1 MLKHDFTLNLE
12 IKLSQTF
19 FIGQA
24 MLGWANRANHWVALS
39 RSNTR
44 LIELQVESRIQI
56 QTNSQG
62 STNWN
67 SADFQNWKNL
77 LINRRNQPKIVLT
90 TITRFGFHQKP
101 IGFQNIIRP
110 VLSKKRENQTG
121 LSKMSKPNQ
130 FCRFLNPC

>member
-1 MLKHDFTLNLE
+1 
-12 IKLSQTF
+12 
-19 FIGQA
+19 

-67 SADFQNWKNL
+67 SAVFQNWENL

-90 TITRFGFHQKP
+90 TITRFGFQQKP
-101 IGFQNIIRP
+101 IGFQNIIGP
-110 VLSKKRENQTG
+110 VLSKNVKTRPVCQKCQNQTG
-121 LSKMSKPNQ
+121 FVDS
-130 FCRFLNPC
+130 